1 MEIEVREV
9 KGKADLKKF
18 IYLPEKIH
26 KGHSNWV
33 PPIYMDDHVY
43 FNPKKNKSFSY
54 CDTVLLLACR
64 DSKPVGRIMGLIVK
78 PYNESHHE
86 QHARFAWMECE
97 NDPAVFNALMG
108 SVENWARDKGMT
120 HLVGPLAFSDKD
132 PQGFLI
138 EGYHEPVVI
147 ASNCN
152 YPFMVELTEK
162 AGFIAKVDLVVYKIP
177 VPETMPP
184 VYSLVAERF
193 SKRDT
198 DLRIVEF
205 SSRRK
210 VRPYIHRVLGLVN
223 QTFTDIYGFLPFS
236 EDEMT
241 DFANRFLYLINPA
254 YIKVVLNKTEEV
266 VAFVLGMDDISKGI
280 QKARGRL
287 VPFGWIHLI
296 LAARRSKQ
304 LNLLLGAIRSDY
316 QGRGLDMLM
325 GAKLIESARKRG
337 KTTLD
342 SHLELEYNYKVRA
355 EMERMGGKVYKRFR
369 IFQKEL
375 IPCSC
380 LCR

>member
-9 KGKADLKKF
+9 NGKADLKKF
-18 IYLPEKIH
+18 IHLPEKIH
-26 KGHSNWV
+26 RGHSNWV
-33 PPIYMDDHVY
+33 PPIYLDDHVY
-43 FNPKKNKSFSY
+43 FNPEKNKSFSY
-54 CDTVLLLACR
+54 CDTILMLACR
-64 DSKPVGRIMGLIVK
+64 DSVPVGRIMGLIVK
-78 PYNESHHE
+78 PYNEIHHE

-97 NDPAVFNALMG
+97 NDPAVFNALMK
-108 SVENWARDKGMT
+108 SVESWARKKGMT

-132 PQGFLI
+132 PQGFLV
-138 EGYHEPVVI
+138 EGYHETVVI

-152 YPFMVELTEK
+152 YPYMVELTER
-162 AGFIAKVDLVVYKIP
+162 AGFISKVDLVVYKIP
-177 VPETMPP
+177 VPETMPAI
-184 VYSLVAERF
+184 YTHVAERF
-193 SKRDT
+193 SRRDT

-205 SSRRK
+205 ISRRK

-223 QTFTDIYGFLPFS
+223 QTFTEIYGFLPFS

-241 DFANRFLYLINPA
+241 DFANRFLFLINPA
-254 YIKVVLNKTEEV
+254 YIKIVVNKTEEV

-287 VPFGWIHLI
+287 IPFGWIHLI

-342 SHLELEYNYKVRA
+342 SHLELEYNHKVRA

-375 IPCSC
+375 
-380 LCR
+380 